1 MYGLYRI
8 MANIDPKISDLEWF
22 AEVIMAFAFTFWLG
36 RLWSSTSGG
45 VSFPPSAQR
54 KPMEIEVERLPDY
67 LWRDLGFQQPRCPDG
82 E

>member
-1 MYGLYRI
+1 
-8 MANIDPKISDLEWF
+8 MANVDPRMMDLDCF

-45 VSFPPSAQR
+45 VPFPPPSAQR
-54 KPMEIEVERLPDY
+54 KPMEIEVDRLPDY
-67 LWRDLGFQQPRCPDG
+67 FWRDLGFRQPRRPDG